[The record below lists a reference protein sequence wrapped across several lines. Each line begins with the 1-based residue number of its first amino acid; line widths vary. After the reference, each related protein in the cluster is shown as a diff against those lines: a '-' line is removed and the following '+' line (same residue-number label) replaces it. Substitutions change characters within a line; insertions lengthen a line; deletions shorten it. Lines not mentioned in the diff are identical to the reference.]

1 LLNEIDSGSLRP
13 ATGNRRR
20 SFLFGLLVALAG
32 AAGLAGAWDTDPAG
46 PPLALE
52 ALRKSSFGAARALAP
67 EQPAAAT
74 LIERLIAEAEV
85 ITADELTAP
94 RWERSPGRVEAAWSR
109 VQLEAHRALAL
120 GGMRRRGLDERW
132 RGLRDAVRADVRSA
146 LAEAGE
152 AGLGRREIS
161 AAKQAQLR
169 WLLAERYAASGALD
183 RALAEAEAARTF
195 TRVVHDGFAGL
206 HARFRDPK
214 NLSQWRR
221 MVEETV
227 AQSKAS
233 GGTAFVVD
241 KLKRK
246 LHVYS
251 GGKRVATYE
260 AELGAKGLRQKM
272 HSGDQATPEGRY
284 KVSQVKGHGRTK
296 YYRALLI
303 NYPNDEDR
311 ARYAWGKRVGQVPV
325 RAGIGS
331 LIEIHGDGGQGRD
344 WTDGCVALANP
355 DMDEVFAR
363 ARVGTPVTIVGTY

>member
-1 LLNEIDSGSLRP
+1 LLNGLDPRSVRP

-32 AAGLAGAWDTDPAG
+32 AAGMAGSWDTDPAG
-46 PPLALE
+46 PPVAIA
-52 ALRKSSFGAARALAP
+52 ALRQSSFRAARVLAP
-67 EQPAAAT
+67 DLPAAAT
-74 LIERLIAEAEV
+74 LVERLIAEAEV
-85 ITADELTAP
+85 ISADEGTAP
-94 RWERSPGRVEAAWSR
+94 LWERNPGRVEAAWNR
-109 VQLEAHRALAL
+109 VHVEAHRALAL
-120 GGMRRRGLDERW
+120 RGTRRKGLDERW
-132 RGLRDAVRADVRSA
+132 RGLLESVRADVRNA
-146 LAEAGE
+146 LTESGE

-169 WLLAERYAASGALD
+169 WILAERYAKTGAFD
-183 RALAEAEAARTF
+183 RALTEAEAARTF

-214 NLSQWRR
+214 NLSRWRR

-227 AQSKAS
+227 AQSKSS

-311 ARYAWGKRVGQVPV
+311 TRYAAGKRTGQVPV

-355 DMDEVFAR
+355 DMDKVFAR